1 MALCVVAVVLLTSC
15 ATEER
20 REIRLTPTSTVETG
34 VRILVDNCPGPTTV
48 QLAVREDVLWQIES
62 GTVPETTDAGDDSAT
77 SQDTTVDDTL
87 PDDTL
92 SDDTAAAEEAP
103 GIAEFLV
110 GQEPEGWTTSTPLES
125 PLSAGVRYT
134 IRTAPDGQSIDFS
147 TPDLAAGLLWDGQGN
162 AQFNPNLI
170 NDECSEAADVGA
182 FAESLVVLL
191 LLGVTAAALVIVAII
206 LILFVITRR
215 FSRVRSIQKQASR
228 EPGAEQGSAKG
239 QRPRVRSK
247 S

>member
-1 MALCVVAVVLLTSC
+1 MFSSNHLHRTLAICLVALVFLSACS
-15 ATEER
+15 EDER

-34 VRILVDNCPGPTTV
+34 VRILVDNCPGPSAV
-48 QLAVREDVLWQIES
+48 QLLVRDDLLWQIDS
-62 GTVPETTDAGDDSAT
+62 PVVTDIPADDSAN
-77 SQDTTVDDTL
+77 DDDPALPATVD
-87 PDDTL
+87 
-92 SDDTAAAEEAP
+92 EEP
-103 GIAEFLV
+103 GLAEFLV

-125 PLSAGVRYT
+125 PLSPGIRYT
-134 IRTAPDGQSIDFS
+134 VRTEPDGQTVDFS

-170 NDECSEAADVGA
+170 NVECSEPADVGA
-182 FAESLVVLL
+182 FAQNIVVLI
-191 LLGVTAAALVIVAII
+191 LLGVTAAATVIVAII

-215 FSRVRSIQKQASR
+215 FSRIRSIQKKASAQSS
-228 EPGAEQGSAKG
+228 GAQT